1 MSRSVE
7 KVIRG
12 KMSNNEF
19 YSDAVFDDY
28 NLNTQSGIETIIDVL
43 NDELPVEYKSNK
55 NLENLEC
62 LFEELKTEILR
73 TDELNKKLIKKKLVK
88 LSLRIDRIITERKN
102 YIYNLEYEIPI
113 LESYIEQLD
122 DILVELENKENSK
135 YELLAMLMD
144 EQQIDHLEL
153 AFNKYPGFVNI
164 KNKDEES
171 LFRVVINR
179 YLDSALERDEESIL
193 FYSNLIALL
202 QNQKSFNLSCSEKR
216 ECLED
221 IYKALNSVSY
231 NKKKSK
237 KYKDTI
243 DWINH
248 LLVIMEPDIQKR
260 GMTSKD
266 KNMQMQR
273 LTEKYDVNTV
283 FNERIIE
290 SVEQIKTP
298 LEVQDYPDR
307 RVVDDYLITID
318 GSEAIE
324 IDDGISCRKLKNG
337 NYLLG
342 VHIASV
348 LGYFD
353 YNSEI
358 VQEAINRVHS
368 IYLPKNY
375 QEKDN
380 DFNKV
385 IPILPFAFSAD
396 KASLLPGDYKLA
408 RSYYFEIDKDGN
420 VIHKSFEKTIIK
432 SSKKATYSEINKV
445 LEQGTK
451 DEKLKNTI
459 RDLSGLMTI
468 LEKKYQASLLYENIK
483 RNKDDSTELK
493 VNKIGA
499 EKLVYYSMM
508 IVGDEVAK
516 FFFEKGYP
524 CLFRTLEID
533 KNTTKQLE
541 TMINNVTSTYG
552 GRVYDKL
559 YQLISGIYPK
569 AEYAKMGRHDGLE
582 LDHYCHITSELRRAA
597 DIVVEHALEICYDK
611 VPTEEELIELEK
623 EIDRVSALINNK
635 SKKIDWFTNE
645 YKTLTK
651 TRRN

>member
-1 MSRSVE
+1 MARSVE

-12 KMSNNEF
+12 KISNNEF
-19 YSDAVFDDY
+19 YSDEVFDDY

-43 NDELPVEYKSNK
+43 NDELPIEYKSNK
-55 NLENLEC
+55 NIENLDC
-62 LFEELKTEILR
+62 LFEELKTEIIR
-73 TDELNKKLIKKKLVK
+73 TDELNKKLIRKKLVK
-88 LSLRIDRIITERKN
+88 LSLKIDRIISERKN

-122 DILVELENKENSK
+122 DIIVELENKENKK
-135 YELLAMLMD
+135 YELLSMLMD
-144 EQQIDHLEL
+144 EQQLDHIEL

-179 YLDSALERDEESIL
+179 YLDSALEQDEENIL

-202 QNQKSFNLSCSEKR
+202 QNQKSFSLSCSEKR

-221 IYKALNSVSY
+221 IHKALNSVSY

-243 DWINH
+243 EWINH
-248 LLVIMEPDIQKR
+248 LLLIMEPNIQKR
-260 GMTSKD
+260 EITSKD
-266 KNMQMQR
+266 KKQQIDI
-273 LTEKYDVNTV
+273 LTNKYDVNTV
-283 FNERIIE
+283 FDE
-290 SVEQIKTP
+290 SILELVDQIKSP
-298 LEVQDYPDR
+298 LEVEEYPDR

-324 IDDGISCRKLKNG
+324 IDDGISCKKLQNG

-375 QEKDN
+375 QDKDN

-408 RSYYFEIDKDGN
+408 RSYYFELDYAGR
-420 VIHKSFEKTIIK
+420 VINRKFEKTIIK
-432 SSKKATYSEINKV
+432 SSKKTTYDEINDV
-445 LEQGTK
+445 LEKGTA
-451 DEKLKNTI
+451 N
-459 RDLSGLMTI
+459 LSLNELVNNLSNVATI
-468 LEKKYQASLLYENIK
+468 LENKYNASILYQEVKKQ
-483 RNKDDSTELK
+483 KDNPTDLK
-493 VNKIGA
+493 VINQGA
-499 EKLVYYSMM
+499 QKLVYYSMM
-508 IVGDEVAK
+508 QVGEEVAK
-516 FFFEKGYP
+516 FFYDNSYP
-524 CLFRTLEID
+524 FPFRTLEID
-533 KNTTKQLE
+533 TQTSKQLE
-541 TMINNVTSTYG
+541 SMVKNVTTTYG
-552 GRVYDKL
+552 GRAYNKL
-559 YQLISGIYPK
+559 YQLISGLYPK
-569 AEYAKMGRHDGLE
+569 AQYARSGRHDGLD
-582 LDHYCHITSELRRAA
+582 LDYYGHATSELRRAI
-597 DIVVEHALEICYDK
+597 DILVEHALEICYDK
-611 VPTEEELIELEK
+611 EPTEEELRELSNEV
-623 EIDRVSALINNK
+623 DRVIAIVNNK
-635 SKKIDWFTNE
+635 TKKIEWFTNE
-645 YKTLTK
+645 YKILTK
-651 TRRN
+651 RRRN

>member
-408 RSYYFEIDKDGN
+408 RSYYFEID
-420 VIHKSFEKTIIK
+420 SFGTVVNRKFE
-432 SSKKATYSEINKV
+432 SS
-445 LEQGTK
+445 
-451 DEKLKNTI
+451 
-459 RDLSGLMTI
+459 R
-468 LEKKYQASLLYENIK
+468 
-483 RNKDDSTELK
+483 
-493 VNKIGA
+493 
-499 EKLVYYSMM
+499 
-508 IVGDEVAK
+508 
-516 FFFEKGYP
+516 
-524 CLFRTLEID
+524 
-533 KNTTKQLE
+533 
-541 TMINNVTSTYG
+541 
-552 GRVYDKL
+552 
-559 YQLISGIYPK
+559 
-569 AEYAKMGRHDGLE
+569 
-582 LDHYCHITSELRRAA
+582 
-597 DIVVEHALEICYDK
+597 
-611 VPTEEELIELEK
+611 
-623 EIDRVSALINNK
+623 
-635 SKKIDWFTNE
+635 
-645 YKTLTK
+645 
-651 TRRN
+651 

>member
-408 RSYYFEIDKDGN
+408 RSYYFEIDSLGKVVN
-420 VIHKSFEKTIIK
+420 RKFEKTIIR
-432 SSKKATYSEINKV
+432 SSKKTTYDEINDV
-445 LEQGTK
+445 LENGTT
-451 DEKLKNTI
+451 NPS
-459 RDLSGLMTI
+459 LSELVDNISTVADI
-468 LEKKYQASLLYENIK
+468 LEKKYNASILYQEVKKQKDNTTDLNVI
-483 RNKDDSTELK
+483 NK
-493 VNKIGA
+493 GA
-499 EKLVYYSMM
+499 QKLVYYSMM
-508 IVGDEVAK
+508 QVGEEVAK
-516 FFFEKGYP
+516 FFHDNSYP
-524 CLFRTLEID
+524 FPYRTLEID
-533 KNTTKQLE
+533 TQTSKQLE
-541 TMINNVTSTYG
+541 SMVKNVTTTYG
-552 GRVYDKL
+552 GRVYNKL
-559 YQLISGIYPK
+559 YQLISGLYPK
-569 AEYAKMGRHDGLE
+569 AQYARSGRHDGLD
-582 LDHYCHITSELRRAA
+582 LDYYGHATSELRRAI
-597 DIVVEHALEICYDK
+597 DILVEHALEICYDK
-611 VPTEEELIELEK
+611 EPTEEELAELAIEV
-623 EIDRVSALINNK
+623 DRVIALVNNK
-635 SKKIDWFTNE
+635 TKKIEWFTNE
-645 YKTLTK
+645 YKILTK
-651 TRRN
+651 KRRH